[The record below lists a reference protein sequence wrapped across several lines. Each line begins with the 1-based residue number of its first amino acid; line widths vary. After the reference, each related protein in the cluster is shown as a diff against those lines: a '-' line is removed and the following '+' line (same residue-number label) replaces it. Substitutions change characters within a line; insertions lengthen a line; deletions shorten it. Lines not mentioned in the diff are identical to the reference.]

1 MVRVRGGGNLIS
13 KNRKEKLG
21 LESGLI
27 VEWGKKIGG

>member
-1 MVRVRGGGNLIS
+1 VVIKMIRVTGGKKLIS

-27 VEWGKKIGG
+27 VE